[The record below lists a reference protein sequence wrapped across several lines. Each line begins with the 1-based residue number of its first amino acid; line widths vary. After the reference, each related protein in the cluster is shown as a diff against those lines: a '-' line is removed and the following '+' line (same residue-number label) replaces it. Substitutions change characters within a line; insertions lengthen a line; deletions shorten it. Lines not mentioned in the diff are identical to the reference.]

1 MDDQVLRAIDHIK
14 YVSKKKPSTVKI
26 VNYLQNNGALN
37 YDYESLENEIAE
49 LRNNGTELLMK
60 HLKQLIQSKKC

>member
-1 MDDQVLRAIDHIK
+1 MDNQVLRAIDHIK
-14 YVSKKKPSTVKI
+14 YVSKKKLSSVKI

>member
-1 MDDQVLRAIDHIK
+1 MDNQVLRAIDHIK
-14 YVSKKKPSTVKI
+14 YVSKKKPSSVKI

-37 YDYESLENEIAE
+37 YDYESFENEIAE